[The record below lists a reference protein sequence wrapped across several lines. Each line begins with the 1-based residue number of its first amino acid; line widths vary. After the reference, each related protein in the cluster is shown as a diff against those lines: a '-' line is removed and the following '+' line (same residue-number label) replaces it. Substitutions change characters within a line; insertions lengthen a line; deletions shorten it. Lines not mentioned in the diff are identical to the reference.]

1 MVPSMTRLASKCAVI
16 TGAGSGIGRAA
27 ALQFAREGASVV
39 LCDLDAQAAEAVA
52 AEAGGV
58 GIGADVT
65 SQTDMERVAQTAL
78 DTFGRID
85 ALYANAGIA
94 GGGSAHSLEQ
104 RDWDRVIA
112 VNLTGVWLSMRAV
125 LPAMIDAGSG
135 SIITQ
140 ASTGG
145 LVGVPGIAS
154 YSAAKGG
161 VIALTRQVA
170 VEYGRNGIRANTI
183 CPGTVLTPLVE
194 QTLSERGLDDAAMLD
209 AARGYPLKRL
219 GTVDEIASLA
229 LYLASDEAAWITGG
243 TFTADGGYTAR

>member
-1 MVPSMTRLASKCAVI
+1 MTRLASKCAVI

-27 ALQFAREGASVV
+27 ALQFAREGANVV
-39 LCDLDAQAAEAVA
+39 LCDLDGEAVEAVA
-52 AEAGGV
+52 HEAGG
-58 GIGADVT
+58 IGLAADVT
-65 SQTDMERVAQTAL
+65 SQQDMERVAEAARER
-78 DTFGRID
+78 FGRID

-125 LPAMIDAGSG
+125 LPTMIEAGSG
-135 SIITQ
+135 SIIAQ

-183 CPGTVLTPLVE
+183 CPGTVITPLVE
-194 QTLSERGLDDAAMLD
+194 QTLHERGLDDRAMLE
-209 AARGYPLKRL
+209 AGRGYPLKRL
-219 GTVDEIASLA
+219 GTVDEVASLA
-229 LYLASDEAAWITGG
+229 LFLASDEAAWITGG

>member
-1 MVPSMTRLASKCAVI
+1 MVCDMDRLASKCAVI

-27 ALQFAREGASVV
+27 ALQFAREGARLV
-39 LCDLDAQAAEAVA
+39 LADHDGEAAERVA
-52 AEAGGV
+52 AETGGV
-58 GIGADVT
+58 AVRADVT
-65 SQTDMERVAQTAL
+65 QQDDMEKVAAAAL
-78 DTFGRID
+78 ERFGRID

-94 GGGSAHSLEQ
+94 GGGSAHQITQAE
-104 RDWDRVIA
+104 WDKVIA

-125 LPAMIDAGSG
+125 LPAMIEQQGG
-135 SIITQ
+135 SIVTQ

-145 LVGVPGIAS
+145 LVGVAGIAS

-170 VEYGRNGIRANTI
+170 VEYGRNNIRANTI
-183 CPGTVLTPLVE
+183 CPGTVPTPLVT
-194 QTLSERGLDDAAMLD
+194 QTFRERGLDDGTLVD

-219 GTVDEIASLA
+219 GTPDEIAALA
-229 LYLASDEAAWITGG
+229 LFLASDEAAWITGG

>member
-1 MVPSMTRLASKCAVI
+1 MTRLASKCAVI